1 LSARTR
7 ELLALIPVALLI
19 TAGFTAILITN
30 SAELGNLSV
39 FYGGYFL
46 ALCVATHVV
55 IRIRLPDA
63 DPFLFPLVALL
74 AAFGLVMLYRLNED
88 LARDQANIFVLG
100 LVLFSATIIFLRDYA
115 VLERYRYV
123 IAMVGFGLLLMPRLP
138 GIGETTNDAFLS
150 VDLGPISFQPTE
162 LAKICIVVFL
172 ASYLN
177 ERREV
182 LVVGAR
188 NVAGIVLPP
197 LKHLGP
203 LLVIWGAAMVLL
215 VFIRDLGSSVMFFGA
230 FLALIYVATARIS
243 FVVIGLGM
251 FVLGA
256 WFFAQTVPHIQ
267 ERFDI
272 WLDPFES
279 SEATGYQVAQSLF
292 AQADGGLFGRG
303 LGASLVQLP
312 GTGGGGC
319 PPGVEFPDCDAILP
333 APHTDFIYAVIVDEL
348 GLFGGAAVVLI
359 YALIAERGFKT
370 AILAEDGFSK
380 LLATGLTAIFALQAF
395 VIIGGVTRVIPLTG
409 VTLPFI
415 SYGGSSIVAN
425 FILLALLLMISDRS
439 RRRVRLQV
447 EAEARA

>member
-7 ELLALIPVALLI
+7 ELLALIPVALLV

-30 SAELGNLSV
+30 SEELGNLSV

-46 ALCVATHVV
+46 ALCVATHIV

-380 LLATGLTAIFALQAF
+380 LLATGLTTIFALQAF